1 MSKKVKITP
10 EEKEFLVLK
19 YRELNISLS
28 EFCRLYNV
36 ERTGIHRWSIKYDA
50 QGTEGLREIKEKTY
64 YSSETLN
71 NSVQDYLSKQFSM
84 LDIVRR
90 YNLSG
95 DNVLRNWLKW
105 YNTPKKW
112 KIKMGVFMSRE
123 KISKEDKLNMTL
135 EYIEKKKSAKQIAQ
149 ENNISEYQVRDWA
162 RKYSKIGEQALGDKR
177 GTKKEFNNLSSEEI
191 LKRENKELQDKNKS
205 LQAELLLIKKL
216 QLLGRSVK

>member
-50 QGTEGLREIKEKTY
+50 QGIEGLREIKEKTY

-84 LDIVRR
+84 LDIVRK

-149 ENNISEYQVRDWA
+149 ENNISEYQIRD
-162 RKYSKIGEQALGDKR
+162 
-177 GTKKEFNNLSSEEI
+177 
-191 LKRENKELQDKNKS
+191 
-205 LQAELLLIKKL
+205 
-216 QLLGRSVK
+216 